1 MKRRLFL
8 LLGTLFSL
16 SLVVSLL
23 LWMPSGAHAS
33 TSYDIN
39 TLAGKVASVNG
50 TVGLQTRMSAF
61 LQQEADA
68 GEVGATGRRR
78 LFGHLLFERWWQDLV
93 LCISARRYKPGHLD
107 PRRHTPVRWH
117 LRCRRGARAGLR

>member
-8 LLGTLFSL
+8 LIGGLFSL

-23 LWMPSGAHAS
+23 LWAPSGAHAS
-33 TSYDIN
+33 STYNIN

-50 TVGLQTRMSAF
+50 TAGLQIRMSAF

-68 GEVGATGRRR
+68 GSRSAS
-78 LFGHLLFERWWQDLV
+78 FLL
-93 LCISARRYKPGHLD
+93 
-107 PRRHTPVRWH
+107 
-117 LRCRRGARAGLR
+117 